1 MHISVAMITWSLV
14 ERIGSGVDSGLS
26 AVINL
31 SLLSDYLSG
40 LTALTGQN
48 RIILLGD
55 RDTHVLITC
64 PRLLC
69 GTLGP
74 EIESKTS

>member
-64 PRLLC
+64 P
-69 GTLGP
+69 